1 MFITDQVTIKLKMK
15 KLINLKVFS
24 VLLFHD
30 EQLDVNGIK
39 FIQPQSY
46 NGFSQI
52 NILKLS

>member
-46 NGFSQI
+46 NGFSQT